1 MRGFGA
7 NQAAFAIEG
16 MLDRLAEKIGID
28 GYDIRERNILGPGD
42 RFATGQ
48 VMTQS

>member
-16 MLDRLAEKIGID
+16 LLDRLAERVGID
-28 GYDIRERNILGPGD
+28 GYDIRDRNILEPGEAFGTVA
-42 RFATGQ
+42 R
-48 VMTQS
+48 